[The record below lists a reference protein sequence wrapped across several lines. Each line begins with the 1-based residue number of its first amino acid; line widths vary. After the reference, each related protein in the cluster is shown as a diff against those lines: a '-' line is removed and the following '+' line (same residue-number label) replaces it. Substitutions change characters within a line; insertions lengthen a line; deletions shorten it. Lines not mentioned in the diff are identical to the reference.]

1 MAMNISLCTY
11 NSNGLGAGR
20 MSYVNDLSRNHHFV
34 LVQEHWQYDEQICRF
49 EKEIPNVNVHGV
61 SEMEPAIPLV
71 GRPFGGCC
79 ILWQKDLVGTV
90 TPIPCDHK
98 RMCCVLHDT
107 GKVRLLIICVY
118 MPCDDTSLD
127 SAATYAEMISKL
139 SEISQKYDVHSVII
153 GGDFNTSFMRKK
165 SKNTKML
172 EKFMLEDDMKCCFNS
187 IVSNTTF
194 SYESKINGDRSLL
207 DHFLVSD
214 NTFYAITEYTS
225 LQHGQ
230 NLSDHN
236 AIRLVLD
243 IDVNYVVLSDL
254 DSVRAQSCDWAKA
267 TENQLELYKQ
277 QLNLQLSSIVLPVEA
292 LHCCDTNCSKHN
304 QSLQAYHDAIIS
316 CCITS
321 GTESIPLKGGVKVE

>member
-1 MAMNISLCTY
+1 
-11 NSNGLGAGR
+11 
-20 MSYVNDLSRNHHFV
+20 
-34 LVQEHWQYDEQICRF
+34 
-49 EKEIPNVNVHGV
+49 
-61 SEMEPAIPLV
+61 
-71 GRPFGGCC
+71 
-79 ILWQKDLVGTV
+79 
-90 TPIPCDHK
+90 
-98 RMCCVLHDT
+98 
-107 GKVRLLIICVY
+107 
-118 MPCDDTSLD
+118 
-127 SAATYAEMISKL
+127 
-139 SEISQKYDVHSVII
+139 
-153 GGDFNTSFMRKK
+153 MRKK

-187 IVSNTTF
+187 IVNTTTF

-207 DHFLVSD
+207 DHFLGSD

-225 LQHGQ
+225 LHHGQ

-277 QLNLQLSSIVLPVEA
+277 QLNSQLSSIMSIVLPVEA
-292 LHCCDTNCSKHN
+292 RHCCDTNCSKHN

-321 GTESIPLKGGVKVE
+321 GTESIPLKGGGSKSSKSDPGRVPGWTEHVEQSKQRAIFWHWLWKAGEGKRLTTSWARGPDT